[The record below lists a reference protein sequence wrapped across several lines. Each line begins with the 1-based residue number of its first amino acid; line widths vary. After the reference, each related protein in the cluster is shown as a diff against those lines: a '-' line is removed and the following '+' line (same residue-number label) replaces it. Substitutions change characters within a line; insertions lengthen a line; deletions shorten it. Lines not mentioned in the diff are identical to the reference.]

1 MINRFHIR
9 DPLLLIMTGKESKK
23 NYFGSLCYLFIFAPY
38 SISLSGHL
46 RNPNKLCRQWV
57 LKENFC
63 VPKMVDYSPSYKI
76 FIFQFHFMYIVISQ
90 SMRYQDT
97 LKSMCAVFHKWFIVH
112 SNNDRPFPQNYKN
125 APSLV
130 THLNKSLER
139 KKK

>member
-1 MINRFHIR
+1 MRKKWSTQVKDIKFNADKLVLAVADIKMINRFHIR

-97 LKSMCAVFHKWFIVH
+97 LKSMCAVFHK
-112 SNNDRPFPQNYKN
+112 
-125 APSLV
+125 
-130 THLNKSLER
+130 
-139 KKK
+139 